1 MKNVINF
8 FLTFIFVFITL
19 LLINGCAT
27 IFGWGGEES
36 VNILSTPDQA
46 NVHIT
51 DQDTLIVFDGTTPAI
66 ASLKKYNGYFSG
78 KTYTIKISKE
88 GYSDK
93 VIIIDTQTNGWY
105 LGGNLVFGGLI
116 GWFLVDP
123 LTGAMWTFDNND
135 IDANLEQA
143 KQDSL
148 IKENALGIMLLQD
161 VPKSLQDRMI
171 ELVE

>member
-1 MKNVINF
+1 MKNAVNF
-8 FLTFIFVFITL
+8 ILTFIFVFITL

-36 VNILSTPDQA
+36 VNILSTPEQA
-46 NVHIT
+46 TVLIT
-51 DQDTLIVFDGTTPAI
+51 DQDSVKIFDGTTPTI
-66 ASLKKYNGYFSG
+66 ASLEKYNGYFSG

-105 LGGNLVFGGLI
+105 LAGNLVFGGLI

-135 IDANLEQA
+135 VNVNLEQTE
-143 KQDSL
+143 QDSL
-148 IKENALGIMLLQD
+148 KENVLGILLLQD
-161 VPKSLQDRMI
+161 VPK
-171 ELVE
+171 

>member
-1 MKNVINF
+1 MKNAVNF
-8 FLTFIFVFITL
+8 ILTFIFVFSTI

-88 GYSDK
+88 GYLDK
-93 VIIIDTQTNGWY
+93 IIIIDTQTNGWY

-116 GWFLVDP
+116 GWFIVDP

-135 IDANLEQA
+135 VDVNLELV

-148 IKENALGIMLLQD
+148 IEKNVLGIMLLQD
-161 VPKSLQDRMI
+161 VSKSLQETMI
-171 ELVE
+171 LIK

>member
-1 MKNVINF
+1 MKNIIIF

-36 VNILSTPDQA
+36 VNILSTPEQA
-46 NVHIT
+46 TVHIT
-51 DQDTLIVFDGTTPAI
+51 DQDSLIVFDGTTPAI
-66 ASLKKYNGYFSG
+66 ASLEKYNGYFSG

-93 VIIIDTQTNGWY
+93 IIIIDTQTNGWY

-116 GWFLVDP
+116 GWFIVDP

-135 IDANLEQA
+135 VDVNLELV

-148 IKENALGIMLLQD
+148 IEKNVLGIMLLQD